1 MSEAQRIYDE
11 RFAVGNPR
19 SPEYKA
25 GALYIL
31 RRKAGEV
38 PQADCPYPIGTA
50 QADAWFAGSWEGHD
64 LWRYAQ
70 DAKETST

>member
-1 MSEAQRIYDE
+1 MSEALRIHDE
-11 RFAVGNPR
+11 RFLVGNPR

-31 RRKAGEV
+31 RRKAGEI
-38 PQADCPYPIGTA
+38 PQADCPYRIGTA

-64 LWRYAQ
+64 LWASAQ
-70 DAKETST
+70 QAKAGTA

>member
-1 MSEAQRIYDE
+1 MSEAQRIHDE

-31 RRKAGEV
+31 RLKAGEITST
-38 PQADCPYPIGTA
+38 PSPYVVGTA
-50 QADAWFAGSWEGHD
+50 QFDAWLAGTWEGHD
-64 LWRYAQ
+64 LWAAAQ
-70 DAKETST
+70 KAKAGDV

>member
-1 MSEAQRIYDE
+1 MSEAQRIHDE
-11 RFAVGNPR
+11 RFLVGSSR

-31 RRKAGEV
+31 RRKAGEI
-38 PQADCPYPIGTA
+38 PQADCPYCIGTA

-64 LWRYAQ
+64 LWRAAQ
-70 DAKETST
+70 EAKAGAV